1 MADIHILE
9 GTRSGAGIAYRVV
22 FHIPVPDVTNEAG
35 ISYQQ
40 AVVQAKADTKSVLTD
55 IDSTEQAK
63 LDSGELW
70 EEVVTFRTHPARKD
84 DAERLKALYEET
96 KTRLQKEFAERFKYT
111 GLTLSAK
118 T

>member
-1 MADIHILE
+1 MADIHVLE
-9 GTRSGAGIAYRVV
+9 GTRSGAGYTYRVV
-22 FHIPVPDVTNEAG
+22 FHIPVPDITNEAG
-35 ISYQQ
+35 VSYRE
-40 AVVQAKADTKSVLTD
+40 AVVQAKADTKSVLVD

-70 EEVVTFRTHPARKD
+70 EEVATFRTHPARKD